1 MRLCDAGL
9 QETVDVVVE
18 LGASGIR
25 IPEVLER
32 AERARDC
39 RGAIDTLQGGSC
51 PRPFDPDTVV
61 VGKAAAGSAALRRD
75 DDGSIGG
82 VDPVERGGFG
92 PLEYRECLDIVRIQ
106 VSGSIREVDPA
117 IAQRRI

>member
-25 IPEVLER
+25 ISKVLKR

-39 RGAIDTLQGGSC
+39 RGAIDTLQSGSC
-51 PRPFDPDTVV
+51 PRPFDADTVV
-61 VGKAAAGSAALRRD
+61 VGKAAARSAALRRD

-82 VDPVERGGFG
+82 VDTVERGGFG
-92 PLEYRECLDIVRIQ
+92 PLEHRERLDIVRIQ
-106 VSGSIREVDPA
+106 VGSAIREVDPA
-117 IAQRRI
+117 V